1 MGGGATGLGIIP
13 KKTVYFTA
21 SLNVTMISRASGY
34 EQLNI
39 LNREVVKTLGD
50 VGADGKKMEGFGARV
65 GKEEEGWW
73 RYIGSLTAYLTFPRV
88 KFEV

>member
-1 MGGGATGLGIIP
+1 M
-13 KKTVYFTA
+13 
-21 SLNVTMISRASGY
+21 
-34 EQLNI
+34 
-39 LNREVVKTLGD
+39 VKTLGD

>member
-1 MGGGATGLGIIP
+1 
-13 KKTVYFTA
+13 
-21 SLNVTMISRASGY
+21 MISRASGY

-73 RYIGSLTAYLTFPRV
+73 RYIGSLTAYLTSPRV
-88 KFEV
+88 KFEVLGSVLSRIQ

>member
-1 MGGGATGLGIIP
+1 MKI
-13 KKTVYFTA
+13 
-21 SLNVTMISRASGY
+21 
-34 EQLNI
+34 
-39 LNREVVKTLGD
+39 LGD

-73 RYIGSLTAYLTFPRV
+73 RYIGSLTAYLTSHRV